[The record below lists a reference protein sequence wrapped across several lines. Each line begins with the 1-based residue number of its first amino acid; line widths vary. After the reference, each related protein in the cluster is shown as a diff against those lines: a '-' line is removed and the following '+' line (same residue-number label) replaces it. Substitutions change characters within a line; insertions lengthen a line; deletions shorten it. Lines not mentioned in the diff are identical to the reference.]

1 MKTRVFV
8 IVILML
14 SLVLSACGSGSTS
27 AKPTAAAAGGGV
39 DGNGNVTL
47 EFWYSLSGDTGAAV
61 EALVKQFNESQSKIT
76 VKATYQ
82 GTYSDIMAKIYSAI
96 AGGALP
102 NVAQAGGAP
111 LLGTSN
117 AILPMTDFVS
127 GENGFDL
134 SQIYK
139 AFIDYNT
146 VNGVV
151 WSMPFNNSVPVMYY
165 NKDLFKAA
173 GLDPENPPQN
183 FDELIE
189 AAKLLTLDPNNT
201 GAPIQYGLNA
211 REDTH
216 WYLDTM
222 FLENGSA
229 IVKDDLSEVLYNNPQ
244 AVEMLT
250 LWGDLVKTDK
260 VMPSN
265 QHTEAQTDFLAGKLG
280 MFFGSSA
287 SVNTIKKSATFDLGV
302 AMFPKVGD
310 NERALP
316 VGGGS
321 LVIFKNDNEAIRN
334 ASWEFVKFMS
344 SKESSIYLTQQT
356 GYLPIYQDAFNWPE
370 IQQLIKDEPVR
381 EAAIQSLDYLVA
393 IPVFSALGN
402 SDLALRQAI
411 EKVELGA
418 AEPADALN
426 LAVESVNRSIKEQFS
441 N

>member
-1 MKTRVFV
+1 MKTRLFV
-8 IVILML
+8 IVTLL
-14 SLVLSACGSGSTS
+14 CSLLLAACGPTTS
-27 AKPTAAAAGGGV
+27 AEKTAEPSASGAV
-39 DGNGNVTL
+39 DANGHVTL
-47 EFWYSLSGDTGAAV
+47 DFWYSLSGDTGAAV
-61 EALVKQFNESQSKIT
+61 ETLVKQFNDSQTKIT

-82 GTYSDIMAKIYSAI
+82 GNYSDIMAKIYSAI
-96 AGGALP
+96 AGGTVP

-111 LLGTSN
+111 LLGTSG

-134 SQIYK
+134 SQIHK

-146 VNGVV
+146 VNGVL

-183 FDELIE
+183 FDELI
-189 AAKLLTLDPNNT
+189 AVAKRLTLDPNNT
-201 GAPIQYGLNA
+201 GAPTQYGLNT
-211 REDTH
+211 RDDTH

-265 QHTEAQTDFLAGKLG
+265 QHSEAQTDFLAGKLG
-280 MFFGSSA
+280 MLFGSSA
-287 SVNTIKKSATFDLGV
+287 SVNTIQKSATFDLGV
-302 AMFPKVGD
+302 AMFPKIGD
-310 NERALP
+310 NERSLP
-316 VGGGS
+316 IGGGS
-321 LVIFKNDNEAIRN
+321 LTIFKNDNESVRN
-334 ASWEFVKFMS
+334 ASWEFIKFMT

-356 GYLPIYQDAFNWPE
+356 GYLPIYQGALDWPE

-381 EAAIQSLDYLVA
+381 EAGIQSLDYAVA

>member
-1 MKTRVFV
+1 MKARIIV
-8 IVILML
+8 IVTLLLSILL
-14 SLVLSACGSGSTS
+14 AACGSGAGS
-27 AKPTAAAAGGGV
+27 AKPTESAAGGGV
-39 DGNGNVTL
+39 DGNGHVTL
-47 EFWYSLSGDTGAAV
+47 DFWYSLSGDTGAAV
-61 EALVKQFNESQSKIT
+61 ESLVKQFNESQTQIT

-82 GTYSDIMAKIYSAI
+82 GNYSDIMAKIYSAI
-96 AGGALP
+96 AGGAMP
-102 NVAQAGGAP
+102 NIAQAGGAP
-111 LLGTSN
+111 LLGSSD
-117 AILPMTDFVS
+117 AILPLTDFVG

-134 SQIYK
+134 SQIHK

-146 VNGVV
+146 VGGTL
-151 WSMPFNNSVPVMYY
+151 WSMPFNNSVPVLYY

-183 FDELIE
+183 FDELIK

-201 GAPIQYGLNA
+201 GTPIQYGLNA
-211 REDTH
+211 RDDTH

-222 FLENGSA
+222 FLENGSP
-229 IVKDDLSEVLYNNPQ
+229 IVKEDLSEVLYNDPK

-250 LWGDLVKTDK
+250 LWGNLVKTDK

-265 QHTEAQTDFLAGKLG
+265 QHSEAQTDFLAGKLG

-287 SVNTIKKSATFDLGV
+287 SVNTLKKSATFDLGV
-302 AMFPKVGD
+302 AMFPKIGD

-356 GYLPIYQDAFNWPE
+356 GYLPIYQDALDWPE
-370 IQQLIKDEPVR
+370 IQKLIQDEPIR
-381 EAAIQSLDYLVA
+381 EATIQSLNYAVA